1 MFLYRRWALV
11 EDGSDTAMTE
21 GSQSHASEQY
31 NSVSRFTSAQM
42 CILVVGNNSKSTGR
56 GVTARSC
63 FAWDLLTQCVVR
75 NTTARTQPLREPR
88 APQMAFLLCP
98 EQSAGQSFCLI
109 NHSGTRAHMT
119 KQSKALH
126 NYFVCLLDVLMKNT
140 SSVLLEALS
149 EIYSVG
155 LRRGTQDVATVLTS
169 MEFPL
174 TPAFTNLFGP
184 RVPE

>member
-1 MFLYRRWALV
+1 
-11 EDGSDTAMTE
+11 
-21 GSQSHASEQY
+21 
-31 NSVSRFTSAQM
+31 
-42 CILVVGNNSKSTGR
+42 
-56 GVTARSC
+56 
-63 FAWDLLTQCVVR
+63 
-75 NTTARTQPLREPR
+75 
-88 APQMAFLLCP
+88 
-98 EQSAGQSFCLI
+98 
-109 NHSGTRAHMT
+109 MT

-140 SSVLLEALS
+140 SSVLLEALP